1 MRGLHNACM
10 TSESLDQ
17 DACYGA
23 ISARD
28 VRFDGVFYVGVKT
41 TGVYCRP
48 ICPARTPGRA
58 RCEFFRRAAEAER
71 AGYRACFRCRPE
83 LAPGFAPVDAAAR
96 LSQVAAARIEAG
108 YLNEH
113 SIEALAAS
121 LGVTA
126 RHLRRTMLSELGVT
140 PVELAQTA
148 RLALAKRLL
157 QDSSLPL
164 AEIAFASGFKS
175 VRRFNALVQARFDRP
190 PSALRRAQREPSH
203 ADAAC
208 IVLRLDY
215 RPPLAWDALLEFL
228 RGRAMTRVEVIAD
241 GEYRR
246 SVVLGEHA
254 GWLAVRADAKRDA
267 LVARIALGLAPKLME
282 VVARLRAL
290 FDLDA
295 RPDAIAAHLARDPRL
310 RASVASTP
318 GLRVPG
324 AFDGFE
330 AAVRAV
336 LGQQVSVRGATTLCG
351 RLVERFGTPLA
362 NGSIFFEGIDRAFP
376 APRVLA
382 SAALDDV
389 RAIGMPAARAQTVI
403 ALARAI
409 DEGQLE
415 LASRSDPE
423 RTMQA
428 LQAIPGIGPWTAC
441 YLAMRALR
449 WPDAFPGGDLV
460 VRKALSVTSTKAAEA
475 GVEALRPFRAYAV
488 MHLWRSHMAGG

>member
-1 MRGLHNACM
+1 M
-10 TSESLDQ
+10 TRQALDQ

-83 LAPGFAPVDAAAR
+83 LAPGLAPVDAPAR
-96 LSQVAAARIEAG
+96 LSQLAAARIEAG

-121 LGVTA
+121 LGVTP
-126 RHLRRTMLSELGVT
+126 RHLRRTMLAELGVT

-157 QDSSLPL
+157 QDSALSI
-164 AEIAFASGFKS
+164 AEIAFASGFNS

-190 PSALRRAQREPSH
+190 PTAIRRAHAEVRQEP
-203 ADAAC
+203 AAY
-208 IVLRLDY
+208 IELRLDY

-228 RGRAMTRVEVIAD
+228 HGRAMAGIELIQD

-254 GWLAVRADAKRDA
+254 GWLAVRNDAKRNA
-267 LVARIALGLAPKLME
+267 LVARIALSLAPKLME

-295 RPDAIAAHLARDPRL
+295 RPDAIAAHLMRDKAL
-310 RASVASTP
+310 RASLERTP

-336 LGQQVSVRGATTLCG
+336 LGQQVSVRGATTLSG
-351 RLVERFGTPLA
+351 RLVERFGTKLA
-362 NGSIFFEGIDRAFP
+362 QATPFAGIARAFP
-376 APRVLA
+376 APSVLA
-382 SAALDDV
+382 RAALEDV
-389 RAIGMPAARAQTVI
+389 RAIGMPAARAQTLI
-403 ALARAI
+403 ALARAV
-409 DEGQLE
+409 EAGELE
-415 LASRSDPE
+415 LSSRADPE
-423 RTMQA
+423 ATMQA

-460 VRKALSVTSTKAAEA
+460 VRKALSVSTTKAAEA
-475 GVEALRPFRAYAV
+475 RANALRPFRAYAV
-488 MHLWRSHMAGG
+488 MHLWRSYMAGG